1 MFFEQINQIINKKIK
16 TKAIYVLIV
25 IMISTILEIVGI
37 SFVLPLMAH
46 LFTGEYPEQSNFI
59 LEFFSNKNLVQNNL
73 ILMLATSTL
82 IVYLLKNIFLT
93 YGSIVESQ
101 FVWSTKKYL
110 SEKIISNYLKLNYDL
125 NLKENSSH
133 IVNILTKEVS
143 YLVHYLMCL
152 ISLISEI
159 LILVSISILMTIFYP
174 KIFTSIFFLTIIF
187 LYLFN
192 LFTKKKISSFANK
205 RLQADTMYLKK
216 ATEIIGGFREISIYN
231 KRNYFIDDF
240 AKNNTEIYK
249 LNWKLESLQKIP
261 RFWLEYFIIA
271 FILILL
277 LVFVKLDYNN
287 KDILII
293 ISAIVISASRLLPSA
308 AKSFRSYQQLKIYR
322 PSIEVIFKEIK
333 KTKYTLVDYHK
344 KIDLKFTFKNKIVFN
359 NLSFSYDKKKI
370 FQKLNLEIKKNSM
383 IGIYG
388 ANGVGKSTLMD
399 ILFGFL
405 QAKNGNIYVDGQ
417 DIKENILGW
426 QSIISYIPQKIYL
439 TDGSILENIIF
450 NDIHSNDTK
459 NKDKLENAII
469 FSGLDQVLQN
479 LPNGIKTEV
488 GENGSK
494 LSGGQIQRIG
504 LARAIYKSSEI
515 LVMDESTNGLD
526 FNSSKKIMDTVKK
539 LKTLTRIIISHD
551 IGVLKACDQNF
562 YLTRDEIKEISL

>member
-143 YLVHYLMCL
+143 YLVHYLMSL

-551 IGVLKACDQNF
+551 IGVLKACEQNF

>member
-143 YLVHYLMCL
+143 YLVHYLMSL

-192 LFTKKKISSFANK
+192 LFTKKKNI
-205 RLQADTMYLKK
+205 
-216 ATEIIGGFREISIYN
+216 
-231 KRNYFIDDF
+231 FIC
-240 AKNNTEIYK
+240 K
-249 LNWKLESLQKIP
+249 
-261 RFWLEYFIIA
+261 
-271 FILILL
+271 
-277 LVFVKLDYNN
+277 
-287 KDILII
+287 
-293 ISAIVISASRLLPSA
+293 
-308 AKSFRSYQQLKIYR
+308 
-322 PSIEVIFKEIK
+322 
-333 KTKYTLVDYHK
+333 
-344 KIDLKFTFKNKIVFN
+344 
-359 NLSFSYDKKKI
+359 
-370 FQKLNLEIKKNSM
+370 
-383 IGIYG
+383 
-388 ANGVGKSTLMD
+388 
-399 ILFGFL
+399 
-405 QAKNGNIYVDGQ
+405 
-417 DIKENILGW
+417 
-426 QSIISYIPQKIYL
+426 
-439 TDGSILENIIF
+439 
-450 NDIHSNDTK
+450 
-459 NKDKLENAII
+459 
-469 FSGLDQVLQN
+469 
-479 LPNGIKTEV
+479 
-488 GENGSK
+488 
-494 LSGGQIQRIG
+494 
-504 LARAIYKSSEI
+504 
-515 LVMDESTNGLD
+515 
-526 FNSSKKIMDTVKK
+526 
-539 LKTLTRIIISHD
+539 
-551 IGVLKACDQNF
+551 
-562 YLTRDEIKEISL
+562 

>member
-1 MFFEQINQIINKKIK
+1 MNFAQLSQIINSKIK
-16 TKAIYVLIV
+16 IKAIYVLIV

-37 SFVLPLMAH
+37 SFVLPLIAH
-46 LFTGEYPEQSNFI
+46 LFTGEYPEKFNFI
-59 LEFFSNKNLVQNNL
+59 LELFFNKNLVQNNL
-73 ILMLATSTL
+73 ILLLATGTL
-82 IVYLLKNIFLT
+82 IVYLLKNTFLT

-125 NLKENSSH
+125 NLKENSSY

-143 YLVHYLMCL
+143 YLVHYLMSL

-174 KIFTSIFFLTIIF
+174 KIFTSIFFLAIFF

-205 RLQADTMYLKK
+205 RLKVDTMYLKK
-216 ATEIIGGFREISIYN
+216 ATEIIGGFREISIYD
-231 KRNYFIDDF
+231 KRDYFIDDF

-249 LNWKLESLQKIP
+249 INWKLEFLQKIP

-277 LVFVKLDYNN
+277 LVFVKLDYNS

-293 ISAIVISASRLLPSA
+293 VSAIVISASRLLPSA
-308 AKSFRSYQQLKIYR
+308 AKSFRSYQQLKIYK

-344 KIDLKFTFKNKIVFN
+344 KIDQKFTFKNKIVFN
-359 NLSFSYDKKKI
+359 NLSFSYNEKKI

-405 QAKNGNIYVDGQ
+405 QAKNGNICVDGQ

-439 TDGSILENIIF
+439 IDGSILENIIF
-450 NDIHSNDTK
+450 NDIHSNDSK
-459 NKDKLENAII
+459 NKNKLENAII

-479 LPNGIKTEV
+479 LPNGIKTVV

-504 LARAIYKSSEI
+504 LARAIYKSPRI
-515 LVMDESTNGLD
+515 LVMDESTNGID
-526 FNSSKKIMDTVKK
+526 FSSSKKIMDTVKK
-539 LKTLTRIIISHD
+539 LKTITRIIISHD
-551 IGVLKACDQNF
+551 IGVLKACEKNF
-562 YLTRDEIKEISL
+562 YLTKDEIKEISL